1 VARSQGPRG
10 TKGEPTLRMLL
21 RGLTGARDEFHL
33 VQNLKTLANYVSR
46 HRRTSKLRVSRK
58 RDAAKPS
65 KLPTP
70 PAVSR
75 STRLANARRFIVR
88 LTGPGSRQS
97 ARTADMN
104 GLHPHGPHPP
114 RSSLSLKWK
123 GADFLP
129 RLPEEIRNQTA
140 LVHGFFRMKS
150 MLIGSVRHA
159 LRRSAART
167 VEAAHG
173 PAPHTEFS
181 IIAMI
186 GVILV
191 IGIVKKNAIL
201 MTTRGSGHGTT
212 RHWRIRHRNIFPA
225 HRA

>member
-104 GLHPHGPHPP
+104 GLRPHGPHPP
-114 RSSLSLKWK
+114 RSSLSLKWE
-123 GADFLP
+123 GADCLP

-150 MLIGSVRHA
+150 MLIGSVRLA

-167 VEAAHG
+167 MEAAHG
-173 PAPHTEFS
+173 PAPN
-181 IIAMI
+181 
-186 GVILV
+186 G
-191 IGIVKKNAIL
+191 
-201 MTTRGSGHGTT
+201 GSLA
-212 RHWRIRHRNIFPA
+212 PLA
-225 HRA
+225 RAL